1 MKSVNKISFL
11 TYGCKVNQVD
21 TDRMISVLSSDY
33 KILDS
38 YTTADLCIV
47 NTCTVTNN
55 SDNQI
60 LNDIKKIKKRNP
72 LCKVL
77 VTGCLA
83 QTDPSFLETV
93 STIDYVV
100 DNANKYLIPKFLK
113 NLDNSKKI
121 ISNIFA

>member
-1 MKSVNKISFL
+1 MKSVNRISFL

-21 TDRMISVLSSDY
+21 TERMISVLSSDY
-33 KILDS
+33 EILDN
-38 YTTADLCIV
+38 YIAADLCIV

-60 LNDIKKIKKRNP
+60 LSDIKKLKKTNP
-72 LCKVL
+72 SCKVL

-83 QTDPSFLETV
+83 QTDPALLEKIN
-93 STIDYVV
+93 TIDYVV

-113 NLDNSKKI
+113 N
-121 ISNIFA
+121 